1 MKKQGSEKA
10 PGKWK
15 TIRVRRESLDL
26 MHAAIRDYS
35 CPAYIQ
41 PPWWDDDTANDSRAA
56 DIACRLA
63 SEQITGKFAERQA
76 PEMQKAAADIYH
88 LALVRVAA
96 LFKAAVVMLEDG
108 SAVIYPPDREGGI
121 GIGEGIDLPGA
132 PEIRLP
138 RVPSVLH

>member
-63 SEQITGKFAERQA
+63 SEQITGKLSERQA

-96 LFKAAVVMLEDG
+96 LFKAAVVICEDG
-108 SAVIYPPDREGGI
+108 SVVIYPPGEGN

-132 PEIRLP
+132 PEMRLP

>member
-63 SEQITGKFAERQA
+63 SEQITGKLSERQA
-76 PEMQKAAADIYH
+76 PEMQKAAAYIYQLG
-88 LALVRVAA
+88 LARCAA
-96 LFKAAVVMLEDG
+96 LFGAAVEITEDG
-108 SAVIYPPDREGGI
+108 SAFIHPLDGKREAI
-121 GIGEGIDLPGA
+121 QVASA

-138 RVPSVLH
+138 MVPSVLH

>member
-10 PGKWK
+10 PEKWK

-26 MHAAIRDYS
+26 IHAAIRDYS
-35 CPAYIQ
+35 CPGYIQ
-41 PPWWDDDTANDSRAA
+41 PPWWDDEKPNDSRAA

-76 PEMQKAAADIYH
+76 PEMKKAAADIYQ
-88 LALVRVAA
+88 LALVRCAA
-96 LFKAAVVMLEDG
+96 LFGAAVVILEDG
-108 SAVIYPPDREGGI
+108 SAVIYPPDREG
-121 GIGEGIDLPGA
+121 IDLPGA
-132 PEIRLP
+132 PEVRLP

>member
-41 PPWWDDDTANDSRAA
+41 PPWWDDKKPNDSRAA

-76 PEMQKAAADIYH
+76 PEMKKAAADIYH
-88 LALVRVAA
+88 LALVRCAA
-96 LFKAAVVMLEDG
+96 LFGAAVEIAEDG
-108 SAVIYPPDREGGI
+108 SAFIHPLDGKREAI
-121 GIGEGIDLPGA
+121 QVPGA
-132 PEIRLP
+132 PEVRLP